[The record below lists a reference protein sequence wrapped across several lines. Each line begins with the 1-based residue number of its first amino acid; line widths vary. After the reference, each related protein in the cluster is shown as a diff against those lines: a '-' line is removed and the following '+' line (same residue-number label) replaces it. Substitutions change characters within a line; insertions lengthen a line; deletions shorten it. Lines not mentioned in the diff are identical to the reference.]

1 MWKIIDLAGF
11 AYYSNKTI
19 IIYKYKN
26 LIDDKILFI
35 IEENEFSYNPIF
47 YIISDINK
55 MDKLIT
61 ILKTKD
67 CKINFN
73 RVNKKYQLL
82 GCKFYEIITNTSYYR
97 RNLVL
102 KTLNDIH
109 PFNEPIINI
118 DINNIQKKTYN
129 EYFDVYNSAGFPII

>member
-55 MDKLIT
+55 IDKLIT

-118 DINNIQKKTYN
+118 DINNIQNKTYN
-129 EYFDVYNSAGFPII
+129 EYFNIYNSAGFPII

>member
-118 DINNIQKKTYN
+118 DINNIQNKTYN
-129 EYFDVYNSAGFPII
+129 EYFDIYNSAGFPII

>member
-26 LIDDKILFI
+26 LIDNKILFI
-35 IEENEFSYNPIF
+35 VEENEYSYNPIF

-67 CKINFN
+67 CKIIFN
-73 RVNKKYQLL
+73 RINKKYQLL
-82 GCKFYEIITNTSYYR
+82 GCKFYEIITDTSYYK

-118 DINNIQKKTYN
+118 DINNIQNKTYN
-129 EYFDVYNSAGFPII
+129 EYFDIYNSAGFPII